1 MGDDLPDQSKNEEL
15 QDEESFAYA
24 IQLCNS
30 VVLSMALQ
38 SATELGVFEV
48 LQKAGTDVKLSA
60 DEIASRLSCTN
71 PDASKMLDR
80 ILALLASHSVINCSV
95 LPDQHNF
102 GSFHRFY
109 TMAPVAKF
117 FAPNSDGVSLGPLI
131 ALHHDKIFLDSWSQ
145 LKDAIREG
153 GVPFNRVHGTHA
165 FEYPSLDSRFNQ
177 VFNTAMINHT
187 TIVMKKV
194 LECYKGFDEVKRL
207 VDVGGG
213 LGVNI
218 NLITSKYPHIQGI
231 NFDLPHVIQH
241 APSYPGIEHVGGDMF
256 ESVPKADAIFMKAT
270 GFPNTLL
277 VNRSADCQLKEK
289 RGSKDYSFCLR
300 FTLAVIIG
308 KFREYGCFLK
318 LPFSPMPAVGVD
330 KLLKVACAVAPHWI
344 LHDWSDEQCL
354 KLLKNCYDA
363 IPDDGKVIVLEAVLS
378 IIPENNAAWKFAAQ
392 SDVLMMTQNP
402 GGKERTEQEFMDLA
416 NGAGFSGIRY
426 ECYVHTFWVME
437 FFK

>member
-1 MGDDLPDQSKNEEL
+1 MADLPVESKNEEL

-48 LQKAGTDVKLSA
+48 LQKAGTDAKLSA

-80 ILALLASHSVINCSV
+80 ILALLASHSVIKCSV

-109 TMAPVAKF
+109 TMSPVAKF

-165 FEYPSLDSRFNQ
+165 FQYPR
-177 VFNTAMINHT
+177 
-187 TIVMKKV
+187 
-194 LECYKGFDEVKRL
+194 
-207 VDVGGG
+207 
-213 LGVNI
+213 
-218 NLITSKYPHIQGI
+218 
-231 NFDLPHVIQH
+231 
-241 APSYPGIEHVGGDMF
+241 IEHVGGDMF
-256 ESVPKADAIFMKAT
+256 ETVPKADAIFMKA
-270 GFPNTLL
+270 
-277 VNRSADCQLKEK
+277 SLKNMTVC
-289 RGSKDYSFCLR
+289 SSCPSHIP
-300 FTLAVIIG
+300 T
-308 KFREYGCFLK
+308 
-318 LPFSPMPAVGVD
+318 VGAD
-330 KLLKVACAVAPHWI
+330 KLLKVAIAPHWI

>member
-1 MGDDLPDQSKNEEL
+1 MNEFGEREEKWIRMCNAMGDDLPDQSKNEEL

-256 ESVPKADAIFMKAT
+256 ESVPKADAIFMK
-270 GFPNTLL
+270 
-277 VNRSADCQLKEK
+277 
-289 RGSKDYSFCLR
+289 
-300 FTLAVIIG
+300 
-308 KFREYGCFLK
+308 
-318 LPFSPMPAVGVD
+318 
-330 KLLKVACAVAPHWI
+330 WI